1 MKNKFLAL
9 LISSAFMF
17 AACGDDSSSAS
28 ADPSEESSSS
38 METGD
43 DSSSSNKD
51 EKSSSSEK
59 SSEKSSSSEK
69 DDSKSSSSVSD
80 EKSSSSESPE
90 SSSSEAPES
99 SSSIVLPEGT
109 RAAKLT
115 DLEKNVELKL
125 FDQTVYMST
134 GSKKGVVALRIPDE
148 MWAVTYTDFA
158 NGVVS
163 FDTLNT
169 GMEYVKT
176 DAVSKILEKRK
187 AGFKISFVV
196 DKDSTV
202 LYSVDGSEYSE
213 AVKASVATQ
222 KGKVSKADSIKN
234 KIYECADGDTT
245 RVYRF
250 FDGSYIYENS
260 VGDKVVN
267 WHAGRYDI
275 QRSTLLMI
283 PFYYVGEVRTL
294 FNHSV
299 GTDNTITK
307 ISGGT
312 LNCTV
317 EGIEYEY
324 EKAED
329 FVGEWVAK
337 KDGLDWT
344 FTLTADGTSKLEARE
359 GTKTVERKS
368 GTWEI
373 YGYYMVI
380 DNNTFLNASSITTA
394 IYGQLQTGPVDRETG
409 KISGFSFIHNDPDTP
424 HIPTSFD
431 APEYDD

>member
-1 MKNKFLAL
+1 V
-9 LISSAFMF
+9 
-17 AACGDDSSSAS
+17 
-28 ADPSEESSSS
+28 EE
-38 METGD
+38 GD
-43 DSSSSNKD
+43 DSSSSEKGD
-51 EKSSSSEK
+51 AKSSSSEK
-59 SSEKSSSSEK
+59 SSDNSSSSVKE
-69 DDSKSSSSVSD
+69 DSKSSSSVSKD
-80 EKSSSSESPE
+80 KSSSSESPK
-90 SSSSEAPES
+90 S

-109 RAAKLT
+109 RIAKLE
-115 DLEKNVELKL
+115 DLQKNMELKL
-125 FDQTVYMST
+125 FDQTVYLST
-134 GSKKGVVALRIPDE
+134 GSKQGVLALRIPDE
-148 MWAVTYTDFA
+148 LWVVTYTDFA
-158 NGVVS
+158 DGVVS

-213 AVKASVATQ
+213 AVKASVAVQ

-359 GTKTVERKS
+359 GTKTVERKT

>member
-1 MKNKFLAL
+1 MKCKKILPF
-9 LISSAFMF
+9 LISSALLF
-17 AACGDDSSSAS
+17 AACGDDSSSTS
-28 ADPSEESSSS
+28 ADPSAEESSSS
-38 METGD
+38 VEKGG
-43 DSSSSNKD
+43 DSSSSEKGD
-51 EKSSSSEK
+51 AKSSSSER
-59 SSEKSSSSEK
+59 SSDNSSSSVKE
-69 DDSKSSSSVSD
+69 DSKSSSSVSKD
-80 EKSSSSESPE
+80 KSSSSESPK
-90 SSSSEAPES
+90 S

-109 RAAKLT
+109 RIAKLT
-115 DLEKNVELKL
+115 DLQKNYELKL
-125 FDQTVYMST
+125 FDHTVYLST
-134 GSKKGVVALRIPDE
+134 GSKQGVFALRIPDE
-148 MWAVTYTDFA
+148 LWVVTYTDFA
-158 NGVVS
+158 GGVVS

-213 AVKASVATQ
+213 AVKASVAVQ

-359 GTKTVERKS
+359 GTKTVERKT

-409 KISGFSFIHNDPDTP
+409 KLSGFSFIHNDPDTP

>member
-1 MKNKFLAL
+1 MNYKKILPF
-9 LISSAFMF
+9 LISSAILF

-28 ADPSEESSSS
+28 ADPSAEESSSS
-38 METGD
+38 VEEGD
-43 DSSSSNKD
+43 DSSSSEKGD
-51 EKSSSSEK
+51 AKSSSSEK
-59 SSEKSSSSEK
+59 SSDNSSSSVKE
-69 DDSKSSSSVSD
+69 DSKSSSSVSKD
-80 EKSSSSESPE
+80 KSSSSESPK
-90 SSSSEAPES
+90 S

-109 RAAKLT
+109 RIAKLE
-115 DLEKNVELKL
+115 DLQKNMELKL
-125 FDQTVYMST
+125 FDQTVYLST
-134 GSKKGVVALRIPDE
+134 GSKQGVLALRIPDE
-148 MWAVTYTDFA
+148 LWVVTYTDFA
-158 NGVVS
+158 DGVVS

-213 AVKASVATQ
+213 AVKASVAVQ

-359 GTKTVERKS
+359 GTKTVERKT